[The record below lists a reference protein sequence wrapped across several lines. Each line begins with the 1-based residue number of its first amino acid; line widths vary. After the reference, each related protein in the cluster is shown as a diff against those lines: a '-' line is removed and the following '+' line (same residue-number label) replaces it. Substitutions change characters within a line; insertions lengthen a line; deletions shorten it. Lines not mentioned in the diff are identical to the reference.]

1 MKLQHFNVQSWKL
14 HETSSLKKRAEFH
27 ALFHLAEYNILAVSK
42 GLFSM
47 KKKEKKVFPFIQHCP
62 AD

>member
-1 MKLQHFNVQSWKL
+1 MYNHVNYTELL
-14 HETSSLKKRAEFH
+14 PLKRAEFH

-47 KKKEKKVFPFIQHCP
+47 KRNYFHSYSIAQLIRSIRRW
-62 AD
+62 